1 MKRAC
6 SWVWIV
12 FASLVVLTKVTC
24 MWLGMQGPPL
34 GSGNVIVRVLREK
47 GEFLGFKGENVVV
60 WDQHS

>member
-34 GSGNVIVRVLREK
+34 GSGNVIMRVLGEKREI
-47 GEFLGFKGENVVV
+47 LGL
-60 WDQHS
+60 